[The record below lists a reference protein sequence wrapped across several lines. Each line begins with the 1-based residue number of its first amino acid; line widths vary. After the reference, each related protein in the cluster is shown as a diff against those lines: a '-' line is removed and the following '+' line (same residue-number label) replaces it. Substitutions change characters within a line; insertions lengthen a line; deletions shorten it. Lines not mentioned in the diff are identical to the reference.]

1 MGTDYIKLVLKS
13 FGLVK
18 AFKNWHVVIAMHIQ
32 MVPRINSA
40 AIIAKIDS
48 TEAVAAANKVTK
60 LLNANKVKTYCVLP
74 LKIDCATSMNQEELK
89 KVKIDIVFAVGGDGT
104 TLRAFRTIPGKAPL
118 FAINSGGHRGI
129 LAEADTDS
137 IDDSIGAIL
146 AGKYFFDSRIRIQA
160 STDKIVF
167 PPALNDI
174 LITRV
179 NLTRVPLISIRLMGD
194 EIKQRMD
201 GIIISTPTGSTGH
214 SFSFGGP
221 VLHEGM
227 SCLILSPIA
236 SVNRMPQLVIP
247 VEEIT
252 IQSTYESHLI
262 IDGQETFNVGSDQP
276 INISRYSDDATFL
289 RLQKKGMRQL
299 AKLGFSKLG
308 F

>member
-1 MGTDYIKLVLKS
+1 M
-13 FGLVK
+13 
-18 AFKNWHVVIAMHIQ
+18 A
-32 MVPRINSA
+32 PRIKSA
-40 AIIAKIDS
+40 AIITKIGS
-48 TEAVAAANKVTK
+48 SEAEAAASRVAK
-60 LLNANKVKTYCVLP
+60 LLDASKVKVYSVLP
-74 LKIDCATSMNQEELK
+74 LKVGGTTSVDQQELK
-89 KVKIDIVFAVGGDGT
+89 GVKIDIVFAIGGDGT

-118 FAINSGGHRGI
+118 FSINSGGHRGI
-129 LAEADTDS
+129 LSEADTDA
-137 IDDSIGAIL
+137 IDEAVGTIL
-146 AGKYFFDSRIRIQA
+146 AGKYFYDSRTRIQA
-160 STDKIVF
+160 FSGRTAF

-174 LITRV
+174 LVTRV
-179 NLTRVPLISIRLMGD
+179 SLTRTPLVSIRLMGD

-201 GIIISTPTGSTGH
+201 GIVVSTPTGSTGH
-214 SFSFGGP
+214 SFSIGGP

-262 IDGQETFNVGSDQP
+262 IDGQETFKVEADEP
-276 INISRYSDDATFL
+276 IKISRYADDATFL